1 MFCSVNYAWRVVRG
15 RCIYKGRIG
24 GEGVI
29 YARSAATA
37 RYLGALRGD
46 SASLEPSH
54 RRDEQEVPEAQARR
68 GVEEGVVGAGLGLP
82 AVDAVLRHTVGD
94 DRAGRGRDAIKN
106 PAGRHDG
113 NEGIGPEE
121 LHTCVEIN

>member
-1 MFCSVNYAWRVVRG
+1 MFCSVIMRGVSCVVGVYTR
-15 RCIYKGRIG
+15 GRIG

-54 RRDEQEVPEAQARR
+54 RRDEQKVPEAQTIS
-68 GVEEGVVGAGLGLP
+68 L
-82 AVDAVLRHTVGD
+82 
-94 DRAGRGRDAIKN
+94 
-106 PAGRHDG
+106 
-113 NEGIGPEE
+113 
-121 LHTCVEIN
+121 

>member
-24 GEGVI
+24 GG
-29 YARSAATA
+29 RG
-37 RYLGALRGD
+37 YLCALRGD

-54 RRDEQEVPEAQARR
+54 RRDEQKVPEAQARR

-82 AVDAVLRHTVGD
+82 AVDAVLRNTVGD

-106 PAGRHDG
+106 PAGCHDG
-113 NEGIGPEE
+113 NEGIRPTATG
-121 LHTCVEIN
+121 VINTFA